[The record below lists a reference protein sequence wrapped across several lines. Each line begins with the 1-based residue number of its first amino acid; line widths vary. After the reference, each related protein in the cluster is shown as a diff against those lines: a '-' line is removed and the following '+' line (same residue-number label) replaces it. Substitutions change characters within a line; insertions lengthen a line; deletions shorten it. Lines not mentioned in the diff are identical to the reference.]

1 MYGALIFQGII
12 KFELYNH
19 NLQFMPNIYDTSK
32 VKFSET
38 PNCIEL

>member
-19 NLQFMPNIYDTSK
+19 NLQIMQNIYGSIK

-38 PNCIEL
+38 